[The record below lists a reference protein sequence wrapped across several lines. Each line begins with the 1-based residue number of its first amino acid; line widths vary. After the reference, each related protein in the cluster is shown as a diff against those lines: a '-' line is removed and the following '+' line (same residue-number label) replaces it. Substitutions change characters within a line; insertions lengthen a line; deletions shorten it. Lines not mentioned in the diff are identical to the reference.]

1 MKPCLPTRSV
11 IRASVLFM
19 RVRPHDA
26 SSVLLAM
33 PLAEGVLLAV
43 VLAGG
48 GGGSAVVACAAG
60 TGTMLKAGLSDGGL
74 IRCRKLKSDAM
85 RPQTPTKT
93 MAATRK
99 GAFFT
104 IAQQGRKRGAKD
116 ESVSDKKHGLRQRTG
131 AVNADQKSDSLSAL

>member
-1 MKPCLPTRSV
+1 
-11 IRASVLFM
+11 
-19 RVRPHDA
+19 
-26 SSVLLAM
+26 
-33 PLAEGVLLAV
+33 VLLAV

-104 IAQQGRKRGAKD
+104 IANECSSKEFHSQCLEFDTQDTGPEPRSTVVTAKAGAILFRTSLK
-116 ESVSDKKHGLRQRTG
+116 GLQ
-131 AVNADQKSDSLSAL
+131 VNLAEET

>member
-19 RVRPHDA
+19 RARPHDA
-26 SSVLLAM
+26 PSVLLAM

-104 IAQQGRKRGAKD
+104 IASSCDACY
-116 ESVSDKKHGLRQRTG
+116 L
-131 AVNADQKSDSLSAL
+131 

>member
-1 MKPCLPTRSV
+1 
-11 IRASVLFM
+11 
-19 RVRPHDA
+19 
-26 SSVLLAM
+26 M

-104 IAQQGRKRGAKD
+104 IVNDASERLTISHFLYHEARL
-116 ESVSDKKHGLRQRTG
+116 LRQRPERFF
-131 AVNADQKSDSLSAL
+131 SDFSRLQV

>member
-1 MKPCLPTRSV
+1 
-11 IRASVLFM
+11 
-19 RVRPHDA
+19 
-26 SSVLLAM
+26 
-33 PLAEGVLLAV
+33 VLLAV

-104 IAQQGRKRGAKD
+104 IATGSAVA
-116 ESVSDKKHGLRQRTG
+116 VSRDSEWKFTIFLFEKHGLRQWAG
-131 AVNADQKSDSLSAL
+131 AVQI

>member
-1 MKPCLPTRSV
+1 M
-11 IRASVLFM
+11 RA
-19 RVRPHDA
+19 RPHDA
-26 SSVLLAM
+26 PS
-33 PLAEGVLLAV
+33 VLLAV

-104 IAQQGRKRGAKD
+104 IASERLSK
-116 ESVSDKKHGLRQRTG
+116 EFH
-131 AVNADQKSDSLSAL
+131 VNTHNT

>member
-1 MKPCLPTRSV
+1 
-11 IRASVLFM
+11 
-19 RVRPHDA
+19 
-26 SSVLLAM
+26 M

-74 IRCRKLKSDAM
+74 IRCRKLKCDAM

-104 IAQQGRKRGAKD
+104 IAQLCDASMRERALV
-116 ESVSDKKHGLRQRTG
+116 EEFTTKHGCYGKGR
-131 AVNADQKSDSLSAL
+131 SDSFRTSLKGLQVNL